1 MTSNAAPEL
10 LPLPMGIGQ
19 MMTVPLGRVMLM
31 DNIDMYQRVYGQVRK
46 VEIVEVQRDGGTY
59 IQTRITV
66 ADGGVWQ
73 GDSRTAVRI
82 TRATD

>member
-1 MTSNAAPEL
+1 MNIPSMPAL
-10 LPLPMGIGQ
+10 IDLPMGISQ

-31 DNIDMYQRVYGQVRK
+31 DNIDLYQQIYGQVRK

-59 IQTRITV
+59 IQTRITNS
-66 ADGGVWQ
+66 DGHTWQ

-82 TRATD
+82 TRTV